1 MYKSVLFKSLTLI
14 SVVWVVCVFSGC
26 QSVQVEQQT
35 SKPVF
40 FPPPPEV
47 PRLQFLKSFSGPD
60 DLGAVTTSAFERF
73 VLGKPETTDGIT
85 TPYGIAIF
93 EGKLYVCDVG
103 KRMVEVLDLENRT
116 FSYLTKDRRLTN
128 PVNIY
133 IDDDGTKYIADPTA
147 GSIFVFDKND
157 NLSAIFGTESKI
169 NPIDVVVRGQR
180 CYVTDFGSNQV
191 VVLDKT
197 TGKEISRIG
206 KKSKRERQVEPLGE
220 LPDGEFSLISD
231 LALDQQGNIYVTDKA
246 GARITQFD
254 SSGTFMRTIGR
265 LGDNIDEFVRPKGIA
280 IDKGSRIWVV
290 DAATEVAKI
299 YNQQAQLLLFFGL
312 PGNEPGMMNLPAKIV
327 LDYDNVKLFQQYA
340 VKGADIEFLVLVSN
354 QYGLNKISVYG
365 FGRFP
370 VQEKAIEQARMFAR
384 KPELE
389 NEFERQMSKPLALTK
404 AGPKKTAFNI
414 FGQKEEI
421 AELYYSSMAFFRA
434 GQLEKAR
441 EALVTVLNSGL
452 IPPAMAKTIQDDLA
466 DIDNRLLAKSRQ
478 EREIAELYYSS
489 MAFYRAGRLEKA
501 RQGLVKVLK
510 SALIP
515 PVMAKTIRNDLADI
529 DNRLAKS
536 GQKRGIAELYYSSI
550 ALYRAGQ
557 LEKAREGLVKVLNS
571 NSIPP
576 VMVKTIKNYLA
587 DIDNTLAKRRSTRP

>member
-26 QSVQVEQQT
+26 QSVQLEQQS

-73 VLGKPETTDGIT
+73 VLGKPETMDGIT
-85 TPYGIAIF
+85 TPYGVAIF

-103 KRMVEVLDLENRT
+103 KRMVEVLDLKNRT
-116 FSYLTKDRRLTN
+116 FSYLTKDRRLMN

-133 IDDDGTKYIADPTA
+133 IDDDGTKYIADPTD
-147 GSIFVFDKND
+147 GSILVFDKND
-157 NLSAIFGTESKI
+157 NLSRILGKESKI
-169 NPIDVVVRGQR
+169 NPIDVVVRGPR

-197 TGKEISRIG
+197 TGEEITRIG
-206 KKSKRERQVEPLGE
+206 KRSESTDKEEPLQH
-220 LPDGEFSLISD
+220 LSPGEFSLISD
-231 LALDQQGNIYVTDKA
+231 LALDQHGNIYVTDKA
-246 GARITQFD
+246 GARITEFD
-254 SSGTFMRTIGR
+254 KSGTFNRTIGR
-265 LGDNIDEFVRPKGIA
+265 LGLNIDEFAKPKGIA
-280 IDKGSRIWVV
+280 IDREDRIWVV

-312 PGNEPGMMNLPAKIV
+312 PGNEPGMMNLPAKII
-327 LDYDNVKLFQQYA
+327 LDYDNVELFQQYA
-340 VKGADIEFLVLVSN
+340 VEGADIEFLVLVSN
-354 QYGLNKISVYG
+354 QYGLNKINVYG

-370 VQEKAIEQARMFAR
+370 VQEKAIEQARMFAQ
-384 KPELE
+384 KPESE
-389 NEFERQMSKPLALTK
+389 NELERQMSKPLALTK
-404 AGPKKTAFNI
+404 AEPKKTDYDTL
-414 FGQKEEI
+414 GRKE
-421 AELYYSSMAFFRA
+421 
-434 GQLEKAR
+434 K
-441 EALVTVLNSGL
+441 
-452 IPPAMAKTIQDDLA
+452 
-466 DIDNRLLAKSRQ
+466 
-478 EREIAELYYSS
+478 IAELYYSS
-489 MAFYRAGRLEKA
+489 MAFYRAGQLEKA
-501 RQGLVKVLK
+501 REGLVTVLNNG
-510 SALIP
+510 LIP
-515 PVMAKTIRNDLADI
+515 QAMARTIQNDLADI
-529 DNRLAKS
+529 DYRLTRS

-571 NSIPP
+571 DSIPP

-587 DIDNTLAKRRSTRP
+587 DIDNTLAKRKSTRP

>member
-1 MYKSVLFKSLTLI
+1 VS
-14 SVVWVVCVFSGC
+14 VFSGC

-35 SKPVF
+35 PKPVF

-47 PRLQFLKSFSGPD
+47 PRLQFLKSFSGPE
-60 DLGAVTTSAFERF
+60 DLGAITTSAFEKF
-73 VLGKPETTDGIT
+73 VLGKPETMDGIT
-85 TPYGIAIF
+85 TPYGFAIF

-133 IDDDGTKYIADPTA
+133 IDDNGTKYIADPTA

-157 NLSAIFGTESKI
+157 NLSAIFGQESKI
-169 NPIDVVVRGQR
+169 NPIDIVVRGRR

-197 TGKEISRIG
+197 TGKEITRIG
-206 KKSKRERQVEPLGE
+206 EESKGEIQVEPLGE
-220 LPDGEFSLISD
+220 LPAGEFSLISD

-254 SSGTFMRTIGR
+254 KSGIFKRTIGR

-327 LDYDNVKLFQQYA
+327 LDYDNVELFQQYA
-340 VKGADIEFLVLVSN
+340 VEGADIEFLVLVSN

-389 NEFERQMSKPLALTK
+389 NEFERQMGKPSALTK
-404 AGPKKTAFNI
+404 AEPKKTAFDT

-421 AELYYSSMAFFRA
+421 AELYYSSMAFYRVGQLEKAREGLVAVLNSGLIPRAMAKTIQEDLADIENRLAKSSQEREIAELYYSSMTFYRA

-441 EALVTVLNSGL
+441 EGLVKVLESGL
-452 IPPAMAKTIQDDLA
+452 IPPAMAKTIQKDLA
-466 DIDNRLLAKSRQ
+466 
-478 EREIAELYYSS
+478 
-489 MAFYRAGRLEKA
+489 G
-501 RQGLVKVLK
+501 
-510 SALIP
+510 
-515 PVMAKTIRNDLADI
+515 I

-536 GQKRGIAELYYSSI
+536 GQNRGIAELYYSSI
-550 ALYRAGQ
+550 ALYRAGK

-571 NSIPP
+571 GSIPP

-587 DIDNTLAKRRSTRP
+587 DIDNTLSKRRSTRP

>member
-14 SVVWVVCVFSGC
+14 SVIWVVSVFSGC

-35 SKPVF
+35 LKPVF

-60 DLGAVTTSAFERF
+60 DLGVVTTSAFEKF
-73 VLGKPETTDGIT
+73 VLGKPETMDSIT
-85 TPYGIAIF
+85 TPYGMAIF

-128 PVNIY
+128 PVNIF

-157 NLSAIFGTESKI
+157 NLSAIFGQESKI
-169 NPIDVVVRGQR
+169 NPIDVVVRGQQ

-197 TGKEISRIG
+197 TGKEITRIG
-206 KKSKRERQVEPLGE
+206 EENKGERQAEPLGE
-220 LPDGEFSLISD
+220 LPAGEFSLISD
-231 LALDQQGNIYVTDKA
+231 LALDQEGNIYVTDKA

-254 SSGTFMRTIGR
+254 KSGIFKRTIGR

-280 IDKGSRIWVV
+280 IDKGNRIWVV

-312 PGNEPGMMNLPAKIV
+312 PGNEPGMMNLPAKII
-327 LDYDNVKLFQQYA
+327 LDYDNVELFQQYA

-384 KPELE
+384 KPESE
-389 NEFERQMSKPLALTK
+389 NEFERQMSKPSALTK
-404 AGPKKTAFNI
+404 AEPKKTAFDT

-421 AELYYSSMAFFRA
+421 AELYYSSMAFYRAGQFEKAREGLVTVLNSGLIPRAMAKTIQDDLSDIDNRLAKSRQEREITELYYSSMTFYRA

-441 EALVTVLNSGL
+441 EGLVKVLKSGL
-452 IPPAMAKTIQDDLA
+452 IPPAMAKTIQ
-466 DIDNRLLAKSRQ
+466 
-478 EREIAELYYSS
+478 
-489 MAFYRAGRLEKA
+489 
-501 RQGLVKVLK
+501 
-510 SALIP
+510 
-515 PVMAKTIRNDLADI
+515 NDLADI
-529 DNRLAKS
+529 GNRLAKS
-536 GQKRGIAELYYSSI
+536 GQKSGIAELYYSSI

-571 NSIPP
+571 GSIPP
-576 VMVKTIKNYLA
+576 VMVKTIKNYLV
-587 DIDNTLAKRRSTRP
+587 DIDNTLAKRRNNRP

>member
-14 SVVWVVCVFSGC
+14 SVVWVMSVFSGC

-47 PRLQFLKSFSGPD
+47 PRLQFLKSFSGPE
-60 DLGAVTTSAFERF
+60 DLGAVTTSAFEKF
-73 VLGKPETTDGIT
+73 VLGKPETVDGIT

-93 EGKLYVCDVG
+93 EGKLYVCDLG

-128 PVNIY
+128 PVNIF

-147 GSIFVFDKND
+147 GSIFVFDRND
-157 NLSAIFGTESKI
+157 NLIAMFGQESKI
-169 NPIDVVVRGQR
+169 NPIDVVVRGMR

-197 TGKEISRIG
+197 TGKEITRIG
-206 KKSKRERQVEPLGE
+206 EESKRQGQAEPLGE
-220 LPDGEFSLISD
+220 LPAGEFSLISD

-254 SSGTFMRTIGR
+254 ESGIFKRTIGR

-280 IDKGSRIWVV
+280 IDKESRIWVV

-312 PGNEPGMMNLPAKIV
+312 PGNEPGMMNLPAKII
-327 LDYDNVKLFQQYA
+327 LNYDNVEFFQQYA
-340 VKGADIEFLVLVSN
+340 VDEADIEFLVLVSN
-354 QYGLNKISVYG
+354 QYGLNKVSVYG

-370 VQEKAIEQARMFAR
+370 VQEKAIEQAKMFAR
-384 KPELE
+384 KPEPE
-389 NEFERQMSKPLALTK
+389 SEFERQTRKPSALTK
-404 AGPKKTAFNI
+404 EEPKKTSFDT

-421 AELYYSSMAFFRA
+421 AELYYSSMAFYRA

-441 EALVTVLNSGL
+441 EGLVTVLNSGL
-452 IPPAMAKTIQDDLA
+452 IPPAMAKTIQEDLA
-466 DIDNRLLAKSRQ
+466 DIDNRLAKSSQ

-489 MAFYRAGRLEKA
+489 IALYRAGQLEKA
-501 RQGLVKVLK
+501 REGLVKVLK
-510 SALIP
+510 SGLIP
-515 PVMAKTIRNDLADI
+515 PAMAKTIQNDLADI
-529 DNRLAKS
+529 DNRLAMS
-536 GQKRGIAELYYSSI
+536 GQEREIAELYYSSI

-571 NSIPP
+571 GSIPP
-576 VMVKTIKNYLA
+576 VMIKTIKNYLA
-587 DIDNTLAKRRSTRP
+587 DIDNTLAKRKSVRP

>member
-26 QSVQVEQQT
+26 QSVQLEQQS

-73 VLGKPETTDGIT
+73 VLGKPETMDGIT

-103 KRMVEVLDLENRT
+103 KRMVEVLDLKNRT
-116 FSYLTKDRRLTN
+116 FSYLTKDRRLMN

-133 IDDDGTKYIADPTA
+133 IDDDGTKYIADPTD
-147 GSIFVFDKND
+147 GSILVFDKND
-157 NLSAIFGTESKI
+157 NLSRILGKESKI
-169 NPIDVVVRGQR
+169 NPIDVVVRGPR

-197 TGKEISRIG
+197 TGEEITRIG
-206 KKSKRERQVEPLGE
+206 KRSESTDKEEPLQH
-220 LPDGEFSLISD
+220 LSPGEFSLISD
-231 LALDQQGNIYVTDKA
+231 LALDQHGNIYVTDKA
-246 GARITQFD
+246 GARITEFD
-254 SSGTFMRTIGR
+254 KSGTFNRTIGR
-265 LGDNIDEFVRPKGIA
+265 LGLNIDEFAKPKGIA
-280 IDKGSRIWVV
+280 IDREDRIWVV

-312 PGNEPGMMNLPAKIV
+312 PGNEPGMMNLPAKII
-327 LDYDNVKLFQQYA
+327 LDYDNVELFQQYA
-340 VKGADIEFLVLVSN
+340 VEGADIEFLVLVSN
-354 QYGLNKISVYG
+354 QYGLNKINVYG

-370 VQEKAIEQARMFAR
+370 VQEKAIEQARMFAQ
-384 KPELE
+384 KPESEKELE
-389 NEFERQMSKPLALTK
+389 RKMSKSFASTK
-404 AGPKKTAFNI
+404 AEPKKTDYDTL
-414 FGQKEEI
+414 GRKE
-421 AELYYSSMAFFRA
+421 
-434 GQLEKAR
+434 K
-441 EALVTVLNSGL
+441 
-452 IPPAMAKTIQDDLA
+452 
-466 DIDNRLLAKSRQ
+466 
-478 EREIAELYYSS
+478 IAELYYSS
-489 MAFYRAGRLEKA
+489 MAFYRAGQLEKA
-501 RQGLVKVLK
+501 REGLITVLNNG
-510 SALIP
+510 LIP
-515 PVMAKTIRNDLADI
+515 QAMARTIQNDLADI
-529 DNRLAKS
+529 DYRLTRS

-571 NSIPP
+571 DSIPP
-576 VMVKTIKNYLA
+576 MMVKTIKNYLA
-587 DIDNTLAKRRSTRP
+587 DINNTLAKRRSTRP